1 MSLASLPNQASPNI
15 LVVDDNPE
23 NLSVALTFL
32 SAKQFE
38 MAVATDGASALESL
52 QMVTPQLILLD
63 VMLPDISGFELCKQ
77 LKTDPSLSETP
88 VIFMTA
94 LDEPKYKVQG
104 FAAGGADYVTKPLE
118 RLELLARIDNHL
130 RIRQQATMLQT
141 ANRLLKQANQTLQLR
156 NRTVTENNR
165 KLQQLVHIDGLT
177 QVGNRRCFDER
188 LNQEWLRLRRERRP
202 LSLILFDIDY
212 FKAYNDRY
220 GHPAGDSCL
229 AQIAQTVKHLLKR
242 PGDLLTRYGGEEF
255 AVILPNVDAAGALH
269 VADRIQTEIARLA
282 IHHESSSISP
292 YVTVSQG
299 ISTCMPLVSLP
310 PAKLIQSAD
319 QALYLAKQQGRN
331 QSIHRSQANL
341 DNYSASPS
349 SVKADQSEGLE

>member
-1 MSLASLPNQASPNI
+1 MSLASLSKPAKPSI

-23 NLSVALTFL
+23 NLSVALNFL
-32 SAKQFE
+32 AEKQFE
-38 MAVATDGASALESL
+38 MAVATDGNSALESAQL
-52 QMVTPQLILLD
+52 VKPQLILLD

-77 LKTDPSLSETP
+77 LKTDPVLSETP
-88 VIFMTA
+88 IIFMTA
-94 LDEPKYKVQG
+94 LDEPQYKVQG
-104 FAAGGADYVTKPLE
+104 FKAGGVDYVTKPLE
-118 RLELLARIDNHL
+118 RLELLARVDNHL
-130 RIRQQATMLQT
+130 RIRQQTTTLKT
-141 ANRLLKQANQTLQLR
+141 ANRNLQQANKTLQLR

-188 LNQEWLRLRRERRP
+188 LNQEWLRLRRERMP

-220 GHPAGDSCL
+220 GHPAGDTCL
-229 AQIAQTVKHLLKR
+229 AQIAQAVKLLLKR

-255 AVILPNVDAAGALH
+255 AIILPNVDAAGAIY
-269 VADRIQTEIARLA
+269 VADRIQTEIARLE
-282 IHHESSSISP
+282 IHHESSSVSN

-299 ISTCMPLVSLP
+299 ISTCMPLNNMP
-310 PAKLIQSAD
+310 PAQILKSAD

-331 QSIHRSQANL
+331 QAIHRSQANPET
-341 DNYSASPS
+341 YSASPS
-349 SVKADQSEGLE
+349 SVKADQSEGLG